1 MMSHKNLKE
10 VQKLSGTE
18 VFKFID
24 AVFQDRFPLLADEID
39 KITDKDIT
47 LLWNSNPEI
56 LEILKESTGLGD
68 ARDKLYEYLNICE
81 KEVFSSDSDLHPL
94 EKANIRECVRAFRSI
109 IGLINEK
116 RTQRSAIDILWR
128 LARDEM
134 DKINYVISRGFILE
148 FVHLFRGIIGN
159 SGIYSSDGESIKK
172 IPEFLEKGGRKAA
185 AERSAVLDRLAKKV
199 DETIKQYPTGFDEE
213 VRKKRE
219 KNKARILAYFNAN
232 EEQWRNDK
240 WHIKN
245 VIRDETILSH
255 LIEISPEDEK
265 AIRIALQ
272 NRIPFGITPYYLSLV
287 DHDLS
292 SKDDHAV
299 RAQVIPPLHYVQAMK
314 KHREDR
320 STVMDFMGEHD
331 TSPVDLVTRR
341 YPKIAILKPYD
352 TCAQICVYCQRN
364 WEIEEVLSPHAL
376 ASDEQIDTAI
386 EWFREHTGISDCL
399 VTGGDPA
406 IMSDTL
412 IDRLLAK
419 LSAID
424 HIRRIRIGTRTP
436 VVLPFR
442 FTDKLIEILGKYH
455 LPGKQEICIVTH
467 FEHPYEVTPEAM
479 NAIQK
484 VRKLGISFYN
494 QEVFTVENSRRFESA
509 ALRETLQLIGVD
521 PYYNFNAKGK
531 KETRNYRVPIARII
545 QEQKEEARLLP
556 GLSRSDEAVFNVPR
570 LGKNHLRAWED
581 HRVVMIMPDGRRVYE
596 FHTWE
601 KYMAPVPPYNHYD
614 VPIYDYLKELEK
626 RGEDIDDYKTIW
638 YYY

>member
-1 MMSHKNLKE
+1 MSHKNLKDAL
-10 VQKLSGTE
+10 KLSGTE

-24 AVFQDRFPLLADEID
+24 AVFQDRFPLLADKIVT
-39 KITDKDIT
+39 ITDHDIT
-47 LLWNSNPEI
+47 FLWNSNPEI
-56 LEILKESTGLGD
+56 LEILKESTDLED
-68 ARDKLYEYLNICE
+68 AREKLYEYLNICE

-94 EKANIRECVRAFRSI
+94 EKANIRECVRVFRSI
-109 IGLINEK
+109 IGPINEK

-134 DKINYVISRGFILE
+134 DKINYDISRGFILE

-185 AERSAVLDRLAKKV
+185 AERSATLDKLAKKV
-199 DETIKQYPTGFDEE
+199 DETINQYPTGLDEE
-213 VRKKRE
+213 IRKKRE
-219 KNKARILAYFNAN
+219 NNKTRILDYFNAD
-232 EEQWRNDK
+232 EEQWRNYK
-240 WHIKN
+240 WHIQN
-245 VIRDETILSH
+245 VIRDESVLSQ
-255 LIEISPEDEK
+255 LIELTAEEK
-265 AIRIALQ
+265 EAVQAALQ
-272 NRIPFGITPYYLSLV
+272 NRIPFGITPYYLSLM
-287 DHDLS
+287 DYDPS
-292 SKDDHAV
+292 RKDDHAI
-299 RAQVIPPLHYVQAMK
+299 RAQVIPPMHYIQAMK

-320 STVMDFMGEHD
+320 SVMDFMGEYD

-376 ASDEQIDTAI
+376 ASDEQIDIAI
-386 EWFREHTGISDCL
+386 EWFQEHTGVSDCL

-412 IDRLLAK
+412 IDRLLQK
-419 LSAID
+419 LSEID
-424 HIRRIRIGTRTP
+424 HIKRIRIGTRTP

-442 FTDKLIEILGKYH
+442 FTDELMEILDKYH
-455 LPGKQEICIVTH
+455 FPGKQEICIVTH

-484 VRKLGISFYN
+484 ARKLGIGFYN

-509 ALRETLQLIGVD
+509 ALREILQLIGVD

-531 KETRNYRVPIARII
+531 KETKNYRVPIARII

-556 GLSRSDEAVFNVPR
+556 GLSRTDEAVFNVPR

-596 FHTWE
+596 FHPWE
-601 KYMAPVPPYNHYD
+601 KYISPIPPYNHYD
-614 VPIYDYLKELEK
+614 VPIFDYLKEMEK
-626 RGEDIDDYKTIW
+626 RGENIDDYKTIW

>member
-1 MMSHKNLKE
+1 MSHKNLKE
-10 VQKLSGTE
+10 VQRLSGTE

-24 AVFQDRFPLLADEID
+24 AVFQDRFPLLADKIVT
-39 KITDKDIT
+39 ITDQDIT
-47 LLWNSNPEI
+47 FLWNSNPEV
-56 LEILKESTGLGD
+56 LEILKESTGLED

-81 KEVFSSDSDLHPL
+81 KEVFSSDSNLHPL
-94 EKANIRECVRAFRSI
+94 EKANIRECVRVFRSI
-109 IGLINEK
+109 IGPINEK

-134 DKINYVISRGFILE
+134 DKINYDISRGFILE

-159 SGIYSSDGESIKK
+159 SGIYSSDGESITK

-185 AERSAVLDRLAKKV
+185 AERSATLDKLAKKV
-199 DETIKQYPTGFDEE
+199 DEAINQYPTGLDEE
-213 VRKKRE
+213 IRKKRE
-219 KNKARILAYFNAN
+219 SNKTRILDYFNAN
-232 EEQWRNDK
+232 EEQWRNYK
-240 WHIKN
+240 WHIQN
-245 VIRDETILSH
+245 VIRDEIVLSQ
-255 LIEISPEDEK
+255 LIELTAEEK
-265 AIRIALQ
+265 EAVRVALQ
-272 NRIPFGITPYYLSLV
+272 NQIPFGITPYYLSLM
-287 DHDLS
+287 DHDS
-292 SKDDHAV
+292 SRKNDHAI
-299 RAQVIPPLHYVQAMK
+299 RAQVIPPMNYVLTMK

-320 STVMDFMGEHD
+320 SVAMDFMGEHD

-364 WEIEEVLSPHAL
+364 WEIEGVLSPHAL
-376 ASDEQIDTAI
+376 ASDEQIDIAI
-386 EWFREHTGISDCL
+386 EWFREHTGVSDCL

-412 IDRLLAK
+412 IDRLLTK

-442 FTDKLIEILGKYH
+442 FTDELIEILGKYH
-455 LPGKQEICIVTH
+455 LPGKQEICITTH

-484 VRKLGISFYN
+484 VKRLGIGFYN

-521 PYYNFNAKGK
+521 PYYNFNTKGK

-614 VPIYDYLKELEK
+614 VPIYDYLKELER
-626 RGEDIDDYKTIW
+626 RGENIDDYKTIW